1 MAGPIGIESLDFLYT
16 PSRDVAADVVDFT
29 TVLGGRLV
37 FAIED
42 GGIRVAMVEL
52 GSGSPPVLLTDHVE
66 GERPILVY
74 RVTDLAVAVAE
85 LARRGWTP
93 HRSLEIPPGPCTSFT
108 TPGGHRIALYELV
121 RPGVLEH
128 FEGRRDF

>member
-1 MAGPIGIESLDFLYT
+1 M
-16 PSRDVAADVVDFT
+16 
-29 TVLGGRLV
+29 LGARLV

-52 GSGSPPVLLTDHVE
+52 GSGPPPVLLTDHVE

-74 RVTDLAVAVAE
+74 RVTDLAKAVAE

-93 HRSLEIPPGPCTSFT
+93 HRALEIPPGPCTSFS
-108 TPGGHRIALYELV
+108 TPSGHRLALYQLV